1 MSRIWKAGRFE
12 LELTQG
18 KPLIMGI
25 VNVTPDSFSD
35 GGKFFHTLKAI
46 DHARQLLEAGANILD
61 VGGESTRPGAAG
73 VDVDEEWARVSDVLR
88 ELISWNV
95 PVSIDTMKATVMARA
110 VDLGVDILNDVNGFR
125 DEGAEQVL
133 TQSAAG
139 AVVMHMNGEPR
150 TMQNSPEYGNVV
162 SDVEAFLNKRLV
174 ALEQLGVPLIVS
186 HMFVFYFGILA
197 DLTPP
202 VALACFAAA
211 PIAKERGLTISMEAV
226 KIAAAGFVIPFMA
239 VYTPSLM
246 LQDGGPLASEIGYIP
261 AVIYI
266 VIKTLLAISLWGA
279 AVIGYLGAKL
289 PVWLRVLA
297 MGASFTL
304 IAALPVTDEIGF
316 ALAVVFG
323 FLAWR
328 NARAMKGKLQTA

>member
-46 DHARQLLEAGANILD
+46 DHARQLLESGANILD

-73 VDVDEEWARVSDVLR
+73 VDVDEEWVRVSDVLR

-110 VDLGVDILNDVNGFR
+110 VDLGADILNDVNGFR

-139 AVVMHMNGEPR
+139 AVVMHMKGEPR
-150 TMQNSPEYGNVV
+150 TMQDSPVYTHVV
-162 SDVEAFLNKRLV
+162 DEVADFLKFRI
-174 ALEQLGVPLIVS
+174 ADLEQLGVAANRILVDPGFGFGKTLQHNIDLLRATEQFSALGAGVLVGVS
-186 HMFVFYFGILA
+186 RKRMIA
-197 DLTPP
+197 DLTGQTDPAAR
-202 VALACFAAA
+202 VSGSVAAA
-211 PIAKERGLTISMEAV
+211 IY
-226 KIAAAGFVIPFMA
+226 AA
-239 VYTPSLM
+239 
-246 LQDGGPLASEIGYIP
+246 QQ
-261 AVIYI
+261 
-266 VIKTLLAISLWGA
+266 GA
-279 AVIGYLGAKL
+279 AVVRVHDVRETADALK
-289 PVWLRVLA
+289 VWSAL
-297 MGASFTL
+297 TL
-304 IAALPVTDEIGF
+304 S
-316 ALAVVFG
+316 
-323 FLAWR
+323 
-328 NARAMKGKLQTA
+328 

>member
-1 MSRIWKAGRFE
+1 MVSGGFFLGIWARGLEYQVKLEYQGKSSRDVRFWKTTRFE
-12 LELTQG
+12 LSLAH
-18 KPLIMGI
+18 PLVMGI

-46 DHARQLLEAGANILD
+46 DHARQLLESGANILD

-150 TMQNSPEYGNVV
+150 TMQEAPEY
-162 SDVEAFLNKRLV
+162 SDL
-174 ALEQLGVPLIVS
+174 LGEIAV
-186 HMFVFYFGILA
+186 GIEFA
-197 DLTPP
+197 D
-202 VALACFAAA
+202 
-211 PIAKERGLTISMEAV
+211 
-226 KIAAAGFVIPFMA
+226 VIH
-239 VYTPSLM
+239 
-246 LQDGGPLASEIGYIP
+246 D
-261 AVIYI
+261 
-266 VIKTLLAISLWGA
+266 
-279 AVIGYLGAKL
+279 
-289 PVWLRVLA
+289 
-297 MGASFTL
+297 
-304 IAALPVTDEIGF
+304 
-316 ALAVVFG
+316 
-323 FLAWR
+323 
-328 NARAMKGKLQTA
+328 

>member
-46 DHARQLLEAGANILD
+46 DHARQLLESGANILD

-150 TMQNSPEYGNVV
+150 TMQNSPVYVDVV
-162 SDVEAFLNKRLV
+162 YEVADFLKSRIID
-174 ALEQLGVPLIVS
+174 LEQLGVAANRILVDPGFGFGKTLQHNIDLMRATEHFSSLGAGVLVGVS
-186 HMFVFYFGILA
+186 RKRMIA
-197 DLTPP
+197 DLTGQTDPAAR
-202 VALACFAAA
+202 VSGSVAAA
-211 PIAKERGLTISMEAV
+211 IY
-226 KIAAAGFVIPFMA
+226 AA
-239 VYTPSLM
+239 
-246 LQDGGPLASEIGYIP
+246 QQ
-261 AVIYI
+261 
-266 VIKTLLAISLWGA
+266 GA
-279 AVIGYLGAKL
+279 AVVRVHDVRETADALK
-289 PVWLRVLA
+289 VWSAL
-297 MGASFTL
+297 TL
-304 IAALPVTDEIGF
+304 S
-316 ALAVVFG
+316 
-323 FLAWR
+323 
-328 NARAMKGKLQTA
+328 

>member
-150 TMQNSPEYGNVV
+150 TMQNSPVYVDVV
-162 SDVEAFLNKRLV
+162 YEVADFLKSRIID
-174 ALEQLGVPLIVS
+174 LEQLGVAANRILVDPGFGFGKTLQHNIDLLRATEQFSGLGAGVLVGVS
-186 HMFVFYFGILA
+186 RKRMIA
-197 DLTPP
+197 DLTGQSDPAAR
-202 VALACFAAA
+202 VSGSVSAALYAAH
-211 PIAKERGLTISMEAV
+211 
-226 KIAAAGFVIPFMA
+226 
-239 VYTPSLM
+239 
-246 LQDGGPLASEIGYIP
+246 Q
-261 AVIYI
+261 
-266 VIKTLLAISLWGA
+266 GA
-279 AVIGYLGAKL
+279 AVVRVHDVRETADALK
-289 PVWLRVLA
+289 VWSAL
-297 MGASFTL
+297 TL
-304 IAALPVTDEIGF
+304 S
-316 ALAVVFG
+316 
-323 FLAWR
+323 
-328 NARAMKGKLQTA
+328 